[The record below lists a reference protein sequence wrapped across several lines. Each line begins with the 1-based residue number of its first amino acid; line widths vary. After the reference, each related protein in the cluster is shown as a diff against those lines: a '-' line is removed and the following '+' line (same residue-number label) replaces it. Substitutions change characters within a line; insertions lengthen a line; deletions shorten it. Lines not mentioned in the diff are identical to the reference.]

1 MRKVYFL
8 SLISFFLSCSCS
20 NNNIAGVGS
29 ETDTGCTVAGLI
41 QYSDSSAVVH
51 AGVTLH
57 DQRLIKKI
65 TLGKMAA
72 APVLIRSGST
82 FTNIN
87 GFFSFDSVDTGG
99 YLVEVNDHD
108 SLGAVLPATVK
119 PKDTLVQVNGTLKRF
134 GIIIGKVDTAGIGKN
149 KNVSI
154 FLPEIGRI
162 ITVDSAGN
170 FIIKNLPVWNYQMR
184 LAIQDTVVRLP
195 LDSVLIPVKPAD
207 TTWIISFGS
216 KSGTVILDG
225 KIIEN
230 PNP

>member
-29 ETDTGCTVAGLI
+29 ETDTGCTIAGLI

-51 AGVTLH
+51 AGVILH
-57 DQRLIKKI
+57 DQRLIKRI
-65 TLGKMAA
+65 TLNKMAA

-87 GFFSFDSVDTGG
+87 GFFQFDTVDTGG

-119 PKDTLVQVNGTLKRF
+119 PKDTLVQVNGTLKRC
-134 GIIIGKVDTAGIGKN
+134 GLIIGKVDTTGIGKN
-149 KNVSI
+149 KTI
-154 FLPEIGRI
+154 TIYLPEIGRTI
-162 ITVDSAGN
+162 NVDSSGN
-170 FIIKNLPVWNYQMR
+170 FVITNLPVWNYQLR
-184 LAIQDTVVRLP
+184 LAVQDTIIRLP
-195 LDSVLIPVKPAD
+195 RDTVAIPVNPAD
-207 TTWIISFGS
+207 TTWITSFGS
-216 KSGTVILDG
+216 KTGTIIIDG

-230 PNP
+230 PN

>member
-1 MRKVYFL
+1 MKKAYFL
-8 SLISFFLSCSCS
+8 SLLSFFLSCSCS

-51 AGVTLH
+51 AGVILH
-57 DQRLIKKI
+57 DQRLIKRI
-65 TLGKMAA
+65 TLNKMAA
-72 APVLIRSGST
+72 APILIRSGNT

-119 PKDTLVQVNGTLKRF
+119 PKDTLVQVNGTLKRC
-134 GIIIGKVDTAGIGKN
+134 GLIIGKVDTSGIGKN
-149 KNVSI
+149 KTISI
-154 FLPEIGRI
+154 YLPEIGRTI
-162 ITVDSAGN
+162 NVDSSGN
-170 FIIKNLPVWNYQMR
+170 FVITNLPVWNYQLR
-184 LAIQDTVVRLP
+184 LAVQDTIIRLP
-195 LDSVLIPVKPAD
+195 RDTVAIPVNPAD
-207 TTWIISFGS
+207 TTWITSFGL
-216 KSGTVILDG
+216 KTGTIIIDG

-230 PNP
+230 QN

>member
-8 SLISFFLSCSCS
+8 LLISFFLSCSCS

-41 QYSDSSAVVH
+41 QYSDSTAVVH
-51 AGVTLH
+51 AGVILH

-65 TLGKMAA
+65 TLNKMAA
-72 APVLIRSGST
+72 VPVLIRSGST
-82 FTNIN
+82 ITNIN
-87 GFFSFDSVDTGG
+87 GFFRFDSVDTGG

-108 SLGAVLPATVK
+108 TLGAILPATVK
-119 PKDTLVQVNGTLKRF
+119 PKDTLVQVNGTLKRY

-154 FLPEIGRI
+154 LLPEIGRI

-184 LAIQDTVVRLP
+184 LAIQDTVIRLP